1 MCLGSTLYGCL
12 CKVNAQIW
20 GFTVEGKWFTPLDKP
35 AVALKSYQHQP
46 APGQSQIESSRR
58 HAASD
63 SFSFITNQML
73 AVLEI
78 RN

>member
-1 MCLGSTLYGCL
+1 MGACAKSTLRF
-12 CKVNAQIW
+12 